1 MDAFIQALERVNK
14 VMTRVCGYAAGALL
28 AGMLAVV
35 VVHVFYRYVL
45 NSGFAWTEE
54 LSRTMMVW
62 MGFLY
67 FPTAH
72 RRALNVSLDLFVSPI
87 EKTAVYRWIGFFIE
101 LAIFLLLCGAVYYS
115 FNLTVGAAS
124 SETLALR
131 IPLIYVYAI
140 MPTGFALVALCSLE
154 RLLRIAGNLASP
166 GRYEVHVFGS
176 STGAGA

>member
-1 MDAFIQALERVNK
+1 MDAFIQALKRVNT
-14 VMTRVCGYAAGALL
+14 VVACFCGYAAGALL

-35 VVHVFYRYVL
+35 VVHVFFRYVL

-72 RRALNVSLDLFVSPI
+72 RKALNVSLDLFVATI
-87 EKTAVYRWIGFFIE
+87 EKTVVHRWIGLVIE

-115 FNLTVGAAS
+115 YNLAAGAAR

-140 MPTGFALVALCSLE
+140 MPVGFALVALCSLE
-154 RLLRIAGNLASP
+154 RLLQIAGNLIDP
-166 GRYEVHVFGS
+166 GRYEVHVFGG
-176 STGAGA
+176 STGADA